1 MPNRDDLLFDLQL
14 ALRKISPGT
23 TRDLATCRRPG
34 DELAERIAAERIL
47 EHLELCGW
55 RMEHKPTPPVSA
67 AR

>member
-1 MPNRDDLLFDLQL
+1 
-14 ALRKISPGT
+14 LRKISPGT